1 MSLRVI
7 GDEVHEGDW
16 VDCRWQCPRGH
27 FLAEANVNSETFV
40 DPGAYYGVS
49 STIWADCSV
58 CGVVESPR
66 LVEIGRHPISARALP
81 PG

>member
-40 DPGAYYGVS
+40 NRTAY
-49 STIWADCSV
+49 WANCSV

-66 LVEIGRHPISARALP
+66 LVEIGRHPISALVPDP